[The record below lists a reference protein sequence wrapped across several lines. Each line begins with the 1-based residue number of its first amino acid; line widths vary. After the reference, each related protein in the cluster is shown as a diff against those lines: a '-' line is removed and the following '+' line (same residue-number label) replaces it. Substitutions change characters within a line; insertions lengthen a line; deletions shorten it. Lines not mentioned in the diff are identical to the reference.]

1 MISLP
6 RHFSLH
12 EGLIMAEWM
21 IMDIFCVKYLTPAFI
36 TFLDFANA
44 ILLLCILPVFL
55 ALPAS
60 RRVFAEDN

>member
-6 RHFSLH
+6 RHFSLN

-36 TFLDFANA
+36 TFPDFANSK
-44 ILLLCILPVFL
+44 LLLCMLPVLL
-55 ALPAS
+55 ALPMS
-60 RRVFAEDN
+60 LTVFAKET